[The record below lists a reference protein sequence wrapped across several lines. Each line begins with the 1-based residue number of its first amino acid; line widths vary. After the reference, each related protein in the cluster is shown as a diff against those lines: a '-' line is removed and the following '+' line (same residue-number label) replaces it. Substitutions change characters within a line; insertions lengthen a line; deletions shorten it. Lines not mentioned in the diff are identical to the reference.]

1 MAAKDMVE
9 YIARGLVDQPD
20 RVRVTEIRGAH
31 ATVIELRVA
40 RSDMGRV
47 IGKEG
52 RIANAI
58 RMLLKVP
65 AAREGQHVILEII

>member
-9 YIARGLVDQPD
+9 YIARGLVDQPE
-20 RVRVTEIRGAH
+20 RVRVTEIRGTH

-40 RSDMGRV
+40 RNDMGRV

-65 AAREGQHVILEII
+65 AAKEGQHVILEII

>member
-1 MAAKDMVE
+1 MAARDMVE
-9 YIARGLVDQPD
+9 YIARGLVDQPN
-20 RVRVTEIRGAH
+20 RVRVTELQGAH

-40 RSDMGRV
+40 RNDMGRV

-65 AAREGQHVILEII
+65 AAKEGKHVILEIV

>member
-1 MAAKDMVE
+1 MKELVE
-9 YIARGLVDQPD
+9 YIARGLVEQPD
-20 RVRVTEIRGAH
+20 WVSVTEIRGAH
-31 ATVIELRVA
+31 ATVIELRVG

-58 RMLLKVP
+58 RTLLKVP
-65 AAREGQHVILEII
+65 ADKEGKHVILEIV

>member
-9 YIARGLVDQPD
+9 YIARCLVDQPD
-20 RVRVTEIRGAH
+20 HVRVAEIRGAH

-40 RSDMGRV
+40 RNDMGRV

-58 RMLLKVP
+58 RLLLKVP
-65 AAREGQHVILEII
+65 AAKEGKHVILEII